1 VKKTLLIFLL
11 IALIV
16 SCNDK
21 EESSNGDTWLSGEIV
36 NPKSDYIYITQ
47 YNKVLD
53 TVKLDNNNFFTYKFK
68 NPKEGIYSFNHNE
81 YQAVYIEP
89 GDSILLRVNTI
100 EFDESLSFSG
110 QGGDKNNLLMDFFL
124 LNEKEAPLLARYNQL
139 PPAEFETKLD
149 SLRNEWESIY
159 TSFLSKNEP
168 TKTFKEVA
176 ESNIDYIYNMR
187 KELYTSTHANK
198 SSIDKNDFPADFYDY
213 RENVDFGNELLRT
226 TYPYY
231 RFLNFY
237 LDNLAHN
244 QKQDE
249 ANFDRLSFLHNY
261 AKLKVIDSVITND
274 SLKNDLLKYNVRR
287 YLLNAKNSEN
297 EEKIITLFNKVS
309 TNTQHKKIMNRLA
322 EATIQL
328 TPNHIVPNLELVTT
342 KNTVTDL
349 QGIINKPTVLYFWS
363 MKSVPHYKSIHF
375 KVSELK
381 SKYPEYDYIGINTD
395 THYKKWLN
403 IVKRLN
409 YNLSNEYQFE
419 NIQEAEKKLVLTS
432 VNKALILD
440 KDGMIL
446 EGNTN
451 LLSTEIEELLLGY
464 INK

>member
-1 VKKTLLIFLL
+1 MKKTLLIFLL

-198 SSIDKNDFPADFYDY
+198 SSIDKSDSMDRLCAVVPC
-213 RENVDFGNELLRT
+213 
-226 TYPYY
+226 
-231 RFLNFY
+231 RFL
-237 LDNLAHN
+237 
-244 QKQDE
+244 
-249 ANFDRLSFLHNY
+249 RLS
-261 AKLKVIDSVITND
+261 
-274 SLKNDLLKYNVRR
+274 
-287 YLLNAKNSEN
+287 
-297 EEKIITLFNKVS
+297 
-309 TNTQHKKIMNRLA
+309 
-322 EATIQL
+322 
-328 TPNHIVPNLELVTT
+328 
-342 KNTVTDL
+342 
-349 QGIINKPTVLYFWS
+349 
-363 MKSVPHYKSIHF
+363 
-375 KVSELK
+375 
-381 SKYPEYDYIGINTD
+381 
-395 THYKKWLN
+395 
-403 IVKRLN
+403 
-409 YNLSNEYQFE
+409 
-419 NIQEAEKKLVLTS
+419 
-432 VNKALILD
+432 
-440 KDGMIL
+440 
-446 EGNTN
+446 
-451 LLSTEIEELLLGY
+451 
-464 INK
+464 

>member
-1 VKKTLLIFLL
+1 M
-11 IALIV
+11 
-16 SCNDK
+16 
-21 EESSNGDTWLSGEIV
+21 
-36 NPKSDYIYITQ
+36 
-47 YNKVLD
+47 NK
-53 TVKLDNNNFFTYKFK
+53 
-68 NPKEGIYSFNHNE
+68 
-81 YQAVYIEP
+81 
-89 GDSILLRVNTI
+89 
-100 EFDESLSFSG
+100 
-110 QGGDKNNLLMDFFL
+110 
-124 LNEKEAPLLARYNQL
+124 
-139 PPAEFETKLD
+139 
-149 SLRNEWESIY
+149 
-159 TSFLSKNEP
+159 
-168 TKTFKEVA
+168 
-176 ESNIDYIYNMR
+176 
-187 KELYTSTHANK
+187 
-198 SSIDKNDFPADFYDY
+198 
-213 RENVDFGNELLRT
+213 
-226 TYPYY
+226 
-231 RFLNFY
+231 
-237 LDNLAHN
+237 
-244 QKQDE
+244 
-249 ANFDRLSFLHNY
+249 
-261 AKLKVIDSVITND
+261 
-274 SLKNDLLKYNVRR
+274 
-287 YLLNAKNSEN
+287 
-297 EEKIITLFNKVS
+297 
-309 TNTQHKKIMNRLA
+309 LA